1 MMSDDEREEYPEE
14 TIGEVHVSDEVLID
28 IACTALTKV
37 DGIVIPSKKNLKR
50 LKKDIKLEREEEGI
64 AFKVEVKIFYGQ
76 KVREVARAI
85 QKRIMEEV
93 YTYTGENV
101 THVDVYVRDIV
112 SEKEE
117 EEEKKEEEE

>member
-1 MMSDDEREEYPEE
+1 MSDDEREEYPEE

>member
-1 MMSDDEREEYPEE
+1 MNDDEREEYPEE
-14 TIGEVHVSDEVLID
+14 TVGEVHVSDEVLID

-37 DGIVIPSKKNLKR
+37 DGIAIPSKKNLKR
-50 LKKDIKLEREEEGI
+50 LKKDIKLEREEAGI

-117 EEEKKEEEE
+117 EEEKKEEGE